1 METTTDYQYLY
12 EAVFP
17 VVFFIFLAIISV
29 SCCFLV
35 IFHTCLK
42 KKFRPHC
49 NLVSDVENARVPKSS
64 EVKHDL
70 DQQNITVKN
79 DDKANDKE
87 RASSKKTNQY

>member
-1 METTTDYQYLY
+1 MDTTTDYQYLY

-17 VVFFIFLAIISV
+17 IVFFLFLAIISV
-29 SCCFLV
+29 CCCLLV

-49 NLVSDVENARVPKSS
+49 NLVSDVETARVHKIS

-70 DQQNITVKN
+70 DEQKITVKN
-79 DDKANDKE
+79 DDKASDKKG
-87 RASSKKTNQY
+87 ASSKKTNQ